1 MSELHGLLEGFIK
14 KMTIESPYEPDPLKR
29 MPSFLEETSELTEED
44 KRITVLVNCHGRE
57 LIDQPL
63 LDLGVTV
70 RVFSQAGKL
79 GVCSCVVRKDIND
92 FSHILKE
99 NFDDVLHEEYEN
111 STYKML
117 KDILSS
123 QIKNY
128 GVLVD
133 GHLRNLATKMRE
145 EMKDDS
151 TSASRSKEKILSLQK
166 IRKDMLDTKKA
177 QSSIRCEKHIRTYVP
192 VVEKVYDFSENYSAS
207 ESEPEHRICVIHH
220 DPLTKTT
227 MKKYKDKLSELNSH
241 IHNLDFTSPN
251 DVKRL
256 FGERVAKQFS
266 EGIIHLNEML
276 MLLKSLGFNI
286 INIVDY
292 SCRTV
297 EGDERRIDEIEEME
311 RSVRIAKNYG

>member
-1 MSELHGLLEGFIK
+1 
-14 KMTIESPYEPDPLKR
+14 
-29 MPSFLEETSELTEED
+29 
-44 KRITVLVNCHGRE
+44 
-57 LIDQPL
+57 
-63 LDLGVTV
+63 
-70 RVFSQAGKL
+70 
-79 GVCSCVVRKDIND
+79 
-92 FSHILKE
+92 
-99 NFDDVLHEEYEN
+99 
-111 STYKML
+111 ML

-177 QSSIRCEKHIRTYVP
+177 QASIRCEKHIRTYVP

-227 MKKYKDKLSELNSH
+227 MKKYKGRMPELNSH
-241 IHNLDFTSPN
+241 IHNLDFTN
-251 DVKRL
+251 TNNVKQL
-256 FGERVAKQFS
+256 FGEKMAEHFS
-266 EGIIHLNEML
+266 EGIVHLNEML

-311 RSVRIAKNYG
+311 RSVPIAKNYG